1 MQLSP
6 PAGVSKQMVRRIRI
20 GRGLVVL
27 AFGLVVVWA
36 ALLPYFGPP
45 RSFAGG
51 MTKISSHRSDIV
63 DRNHRLLATNMPVRS
78 LYAHPHNIQS
88 TESAERMTEALARIV
103 PGLNRDAALKK
114 LTGSAPFVWL
124 ANRLSPD
131 QYQAIVEIGEA
142 GLEFGRREARL
153 YPNGRLAAHVLGGNR
168 IGRQDAHG
176 AEIIGTAGV
185 ELQYNEQL
193 SDPTRHDEPLVLSL
207 DMKAQKAVED
217 VLAAGTQT
225 LRAHGGSAVL
235 IDVHSGELY
244 AIASYPDF
252 DPNHRNTYDL
262 KDKTAA
268 NPLFH
273 RAAQS
278 LLELGSVFKVFA
290 VATALELGLVEPDTV
305 IDTREFL
312 VDTFRI
318 RDVYSPRNERT
329 VTEIVTKS
337 SNVGVARLALEFGQE
352 AQREYLERF
361 GFGQPVDILE
371 SRSIEPM
378 WPSYW
383 AKSTTATIA
392 YGYGLSVTP
401 IHLAAAYASL
411 VNGGYRVAPT
421 ILRRDSSD
429 LERPAILSTETSRNM
444 REMLRLNV
452 EEGSGTQARID
463 GYPIGGKT
471 GTSLK
476 IKGGK
481 YVKNKVYAVF
491 AACFPA
497 DDPRFVLV
505 VVLDEPQPE
514 NVDDILA
521 GNTVVPVA
529 AEMITRL
536 SPILGIRPSK
546 SDTLIHVAS
555 LR

>member
-1 MQLSP
+1 
-6 PAGVSKQMVRRIRI
+6 MVRRIRI
-20 GRGLVVL
+20 GRDLVVL
-27 AFGLVVVWA
+27 AFVLVVVWA
-36 ALLPYFGPP
+36 ALLPYLEQP
-45 RSFAGG
+45 RSGADPAAR
-51 MTKISSHRSDIV
+51 ISSHRSDIV
-63 DRNHRLLATNMPVRS
+63 DRDHRLLATNLPIRS
-78 LYAHPHNIQS
+78 LYAHPYNIQS
-88 TESAERMTEALARIV
+88 TESARRMAEALARIV
-103 PGLNRDAALKK
+103 PGLDPEATLAK
-114 LTGSAPFVWL
+114 LTSSKSFVWL

-153 YPNGRLAAHVLGGNR
+153 YPNGRLASHVLGGNR
-168 IGRQDAHG
+168 MGRQDAHG

-185 ELQYNEQL
+185 ELQYNARL
-193 SDPTRHDEPLVLSL
+193 SDAERAHEPLVLSL

-225 LRAHGGSAVL
+225 LHALGGSAVL

-244 AIASYPDF
+244 ALASYPDF
-252 DPNHRNTYDL
+252 DPNLRNTYDL
-262 KDKTAA
+262 KDRTSA

-290 VATALELGLVEPDTV
+290 VATALERGLVEPETIV
-305 IDTREFL
+305 DTRAFT
-312 VDTFRI
+312 VDTFPI
-318 RDVYSPRNERT
+318 RDAYSPRNQRT

-337 SNVGVARLALEFGQE
+337 SNVGVARLALEFGQTV
-352 AQREYLERF
+352 QREYLERF
-361 GFGQPVDILE
+361 GFGDPVDVLE
-371 SRSIEPM
+371 SRSIAPM

-383 AKSTTATIA
+383 ARSTTATIA

-411 VNGGYRVAPT
+411 VNGGYRVEPT
-421 ILRRDSSD
+421 ILRRDSSE
-429 LERPAILSTETSRNM
+429 LERPVILSAETSRQV

-452 EEGSGTQARID
+452 EEGSGTRARVD

-476 IKGGK
+476 IVGGQ

-497 DDPRFVLV
+497 NDPRFVLV

-514 NVDDILA
+514 GVDDILA

-536 SPILGIRPSK
+536 SPILGIRPSR
-546 SDTLIHVAS
+546 SDSPFRVATLQ
-555 LR
+555 